1 MIASDSI
8 DRRGKEL
15 LPTSPGVRMAVI
27 DAQATR
33 LATILQN
40 DLDALA
46 HDRQIFACTRRRS
59 TKTSA
64 LASAVTAHLFPDDIS
79 EPLRAL
85 IRYEMAIIKLRAAF
99 LAQAISERVSEL
111 STSHSVAAS
120 HIVLSFV

>member
-1 MIASDSI
+1 
-8 DRRGKEL
+8 
-15 LPTSPGVRMAVI
+15 MAVI

-46 HDRQIFACTRRRS
+46 HDRQISACALTAPRRRS

-64 LASAVTAHLFPDDIS
+64 LASAVAAHLFPDDIS

-99 LAQAISERVSEL
+99 LAQAILEIVSEL